1 MNYSAGFSPMVAM
14 PLPVFLTQLEFF
26 MPQLSPAGVS
36 AVQDIAQRHGFS
48 FDAVQTMLNA
58 VINGNGSMAQFSH
71 FEFGGSG
78 QWMQGGMTM
87 IGDMFN
93 GYLKGRVDSLCAELS
108 RLIANQPDL
117 IRTGS
122 FQSQTQNGNTVYNS
136 FGGGS
141 GDQNSPNSLFVA
153 APAQA
158 NWWGPDLNYP
168 NSSGGQNGMRY
179 AWFSQ
184 ARRLAIES
192 NGQVIIYDTLDHNIG
207 GVSQQQSGGYSVTF
221 SSQYGYVDLS
231 RLPVISI
238 NGQPP
243 LAPASAPVSSYA
255 PSYNNTTQNT
265 AKNNVQSGFAQASH
279 SATSSGGHND
289 VFASLEKLAALQS
302 RGILSEQEYAN
313 KKAELL
319 SRL

>member
-1 MNYSAGFSPMVAM
+1 MA
-14 PLPVFLTQLEFF
+14 
-26 MPQLSPAGVS
+26 QLSPIGIS

-48 FDAVQTMLNA
+48 FDAVQSMLTS

-71 FEFGGSG
+71 YEFGGSG

-93 GYLKGRVDSLCAELS
+93 NYLKGRVDNLCSELA
-108 RLIANQPDL
+108 RLSYNQPGL
-117 IRTGS
+117 Y
-122 FQSQTQNGNTVYNS
+122 VE
-136 FGGGS
+136 
-141 GDQNSPNSLFVA
+141 VA
-153 APAQA
+153 AQP
-158 NWWGPDLNYP
+158 NWWGPDLKFP
-168 NSSGGQNGMRY
+168 NTSGGQNGMRY
-179 AWFSQ
+179 AYFAQ

-192 NGQVIIYDTLDHNIG
+192 NGQVIVYDTLDHSIG

-231 RLPVISI
+231 RLPVVTI

-243 LAPASAPVSSYA
+243 LAPVPAPAPAPAYAPAYAPSYA
-255 PSYNNTTQNT
+255 PSYSSNNNQNSF
-265 AKNNVQSGFAQASH
+265 APVNNSPAS
-279 SATSSGGHND
+279 SSGD
-289 VFASLEKLAALQS
+289 SDIFASIEKLAALQS
-302 RGILSEQEYAN
+302 RGILSEQEYAS

>member
-1 MNYSAGFSPMVAM
+1 
-14 PLPVFLTQLEFF
+14 
-26 MPQLSPAGVS
+26 MPQLSAAGIH

-48 FDAVQTMLNA
+48 FDAVQSMLTS

-71 FEFGGSG
+71 PEFGGSG
-78 QWMQGGMTM
+78 QWMSGGMTM

-93 GYLKGRVDSLCAELS
+93 SYLKGRVDNLCAELS
-108 RLIANQPDL
+108 RLISNQPDVMRSG
-117 IRTGS
+117 I
-122 FQSQTQNGNTVYNS
+122 FQSQTQNGNTSYNS
-136 FGGGS
+136 FGGSS
-141 GDQNSPNSLFVA
+141 GDNSNTNSLFVA

-158 NWWGPDLNYP
+158 NWWGPDLKWA

-192 NGQVIIYDTLDHNIG
+192 NGQVIIYDTLDHHIG
-207 GVSQQQSGGYSVTF
+207 GVSQQSGGNSVSF

-238 NGQPP
+238 NGLPP
-243 LAPASAPVSSYA
+243 WAPAAAPAASYA
-255 PSYNNTTQNT
+255 TSNSNTTQSDFAPSNT
-265 AKNNVQSGFAQASH
+265 AG
-279 SATSSGGHND
+279 TSSGGHSD
-289 VFASLEKLAALQS
+289 IFASLEKLAALQS
-302 RGILSEQEYAN
+302 RGILSEQDYAS

>member
-1 MNYSAGFSPMVAM
+1 MA
-14 PLPVFLTQLEFF
+14 
-26 MPQLSPAGVS
+26 QLSPAGIQ

-48 FDAVQTMLNA
+48 FDAVQSMLYS

-71 FEFGGSG
+71 YEFGGSG

-93 GYLKGRVDSLCAELS
+93 NYLKGRVDNLCAELS
-108 RLIANQPDL
+108 RLILNQ
-117 IRTGS
+117 
-122 FQSQTQNGNTVYNS
+122 
-136 FGGGS
+136 
-141 GDQNSPNSLFVA
+141 PNSLFVA

-158 NWWGPDLNYP
+158 NWWGPDLKWP

-179 AWFSQ
+179 AWFAQ
-184 ARRLAIES
+184 ARRLAMEV

-221 SSQYGYVDLS
+221 TSQFGYVDLS

-243 LAPASAPVSSYA
+243 LAPAPPPPVQSYA
-255 PSYNNTTQNT
+255 PAYDNSNCGNNSNPQG
-265 AKNNVQSGFAQASH
+265 GFAPVRPAV
-279 SATSSGGHND
+279 SSPGGEAD
-289 VFASLEKLAALQS
+289 IFASIEKLALLQS
-302 RGILSEQEYAN
+302 RGILSEQEYVS

>member
-1 MNYSAGFSPMVAM
+1 
-14 PLPVFLTQLEFF
+14 
-26 MPQLSPAGVS
+26 
-36 AVQDIAQRHGFS
+36 
-48 FDAVQTMLNA
+48 
-58 VINGNGSMAQFSH
+58 
-71 FEFGGSG
+71 
-78 QWMQGGMTM
+78 
-87 IGDMFN
+87 
-93 GYLKGRVDSLCAELS
+93 
-108 RLIANQPDL
+108 
-117 IRTGS
+117 
-122 FQSQTQNGNTVYNS
+122 
-136 FGGGS
+136 
-141 GDQNSPNSLFVA
+141 
-153 APAQA
+153 
-158 NWWGPDLNYP
+158 
-168 NSSGGQNGMRY
+168 MRY

-231 RLPVISI
+231 RLPVVSI

-243 LAPASAPVSSYA
+243 LAPMPAPAPGYA
-255 PSYNNTTQNT
+255 PSYSNT
-265 AKNNVQSGFAQASH
+265 AQNNVQSGFAPANNSV
-279 SATSSGGHND
+279 TSSGGNND

>member
-1 MNYSAGFSPMVAM
+1 MA
-14 PLPVFLTQLEFF
+14 
-26 MPQLSPAGVS
+26 QLSPAGIS

-48 FDAVQTMLNA
+48 FDAVQSMLQS

-71 FEFGGSG
+71 YEFGGGG

-93 GYLKGRVDSLCAELS
+93 NYLKGRVDNLCSELS
-108 RLIANQPDL
+108 RI
-117 IRTGS
+117 IY
-122 FQSQTQNGNTVYNS
+122 NTN
-136 FGGGS
+136 
-141 GDQNSPNSLFVA
+141 LFVTVAA
-153 APAQA
+153 AP

-168 NSSGGQNGMRY
+168 NSAGGQNGMRY

-184 ARRLAIES
+184 ARRLAIEA
-192 NGQVIIYDTLDHNIG
+192 NGQVIVYDTLDHNIG

-231 RLPVISI
+231 RLPVVSI

-243 LAPASAPVSSYA
+243 LVPAPAPAPAPSYT
-255 PSYNNTTQNT
+255 PSYNNSNNGYSNNSYAPQNT
-265 AKNNVQSGFAQASH
+265 FAPANT
-279 SATSSGGHND
+279 SAPSSAGD
-289 VFASLEKLAALQS
+289 SDIFASIEKLAALQS
-302 RGILSEQEYAN
+302 RGILSEQEYAS

>member
-1 MNYSAGFSPMVAM
+1 MA
-14 PLPVFLTQLEFF
+14 
-26 MPQLSPAGVS
+26 QLSPAGIS

-48 FDAVQTMLNA
+48 FDAVQSMLQS

-71 FEFGGSG
+71 YEFGGSG

-93 GYLKGRVDSLCAELS
+93 NYLKGRVDNLCAELS
-108 RLIANQPDL
+108 RI
-117 IRTGS
+117 I
-122 FQSQTQNGNTVYNS
+122 YN
-136 FGGGS
+136 
-141 GDQNSPNSLFVA
+141 NNLFVTVAA
-153 APAQA
+153 AP
-158 NWWGPDLNYP
+158 NWWGPELNFP
-168 NSSGGQNGMRY
+168 NSAGGQNGMRY
-179 AWFSQ
+179 AWFAQ

-192 NGQVIIYDTLDHNIG
+192 NGQVIVYDTLDHSIG

-231 RLPVISI
+231 RLPVVSI

-243 LAPASAPVSSYA
+243 LVQAPAPAPMAAAAPSYSNTSYASTNQSSYA
-255 PSYNNTTQNT
+255 P
-265 AKNNVQSGFAQASH
+265 ASNA
-279 SATSSGGHND
+279 SASSGGD
-289 VFASLEKLAALQS
+289 SDIFASIEKLAALQS
-302 RGILSEQEYAN
+302 RGILSEQEYAS

>member
-1 MNYSAGFSPMVAM
+1 M
-14 PLPVFLTQLEFF
+14 L
-26 MPQLSPAGVS
+26 QLSPVGVS

-48 FDAVQTMLNA
+48 FDAVQTMLYA

-71 FEFGGSG
+71 CEFGGSG

-93 GYLKGRVDSLCAELS
+93 NYLKGRVDSLCAELS

-117 IRTGS
+117 MRSGS
-122 FQSQTQNGNTVYNS
+122 FQSQSQNGNIAWNS
-136 FGGGS
+136 FGGNSS
-141 GDQNSPNSLFVA
+141 GDGSNPNSLFVA

-158 NWWGPDLNYP
+158 SWWGPDLKWP

-184 ARRLAIES
+184 AHRLAIES

-231 RLPVISI
+231 RLPIISI

-243 LAPASAPVSSYA
+243 LAPATPAQTYA
-255 PSYNNTTQNT
+255 PSFAPVNNG
-265 AKNNVQSGFAQASH
+265 AASN
-279 SATSSGGHND
+279 SAPASSGAD
-289 VFASLEKLAALQS
+289 SDIFASIEKLAALQS
-302 RGILSEQEYAN
+302 RGILSEQEYTS

>member
-1 MNYSAGFSPMVAM
+1 
-14 PLPVFLTQLEFF
+14 
-26 MPQLSPAGVS
+26 MPQLSPSGIN
-36 AVQDIAQRHGFS
+36 AVQDLAQRHGFS
-48 FDAVQTMLNA
+48 FDAVQTMLHA

-71 FEFGGSG
+71 YEFGGSG

-93 GYLKGRVDSLCAELS
+93 NYLKGRVDNLCAELS
-108 RLIANQPDL
+108 RLISNQSDL
-117 IRTGS
+117 IRSGS
-122 FQSQTQNGNTVYNS
+122 FQSQTQNGNTAYNS
-136 FGGGS
+136 FGGASNDGT
-141 GDQNSPNSLFVA
+141 NPNSLFVA

-158 NWWGPDLNYP
+158 NWWGPDLKFP

-192 NGQVIIYDTLDHNIG
+192 NGQVIVYDTLDHNIG

-243 LAPASAPVSSYA
+243 LASPPPAA
-255 PSYNNTTQNT
+255 PSYSSTN
-265 AKNNVQSGFAQASH
+265 QSGALPANN
-279 SATSSGGHND
+279 AVTSSNGESD
-289 VFASLEKLAALQS
+289 IFASIEKLAALQS
-302 RGILSEQEYAN
+302 RGILSEQEYSN

>member
-1 MNYSAGFSPMVAM
+1 MA
-14 PLPVFLTQLEFF
+14 
-26 MPQLSPAGVS
+26 QLSPTGIL

-48 FDAVQTMLNA
+48 FDAVQSMLNS

-71 FEFGGSG
+71 YEFGGSG

-93 GYLKGRVDSLCAELS
+93 NYLKGRVDNLCAELS
-108 RLIANQPDL
+108 RLIASQPGL
-117 IRTGS
+117 MRSGS
-122 FQSQTQNGNTVYNS
+122 FQSQTQNGNTSYNG
-136 FGGGS
+136 FGGS
-141 GDQNSPNSLFVA
+141 PDDAANPNSLFVPV
-153 APAQA
+153 PAQA
-158 NWWGPDLNYP
+158 NWWGPDLKWP

-192 NGQVIIYDTLDHNIG
+192 NGQVVIYDTLDHQIG

-221 SSQYGYVDLS
+221 SSQFGYVDLS

-243 LAPASAPVSSYA
+243 LNPAPQPAPAPVYSNTGYAPVNNAIASSA
-255 PSYNNTTQNT
+255 GDS
-265 AKNNVQSGFAQASH
+265 
-279 SATSSGGHND
+279 D
-289 VFASLEKLAALQS
+289 IFASIEKLAALQS
-302 RGILSEQEYAN
+302 RGILSEQEYAS

>member
-1 MNYSAGFSPMVAM
+1 MTVSFCFTWFPN
-14 PLPVFLTQLEFF
+14 
-26 MPQLSPAGVS
+26 MPQLSPAGIQ

-71 FEFGGSG
+71 HEFGGSG

-93 GYLKGRVDSLCAELS
+93 NYLKGRVDNLCAELS

-117 IRTGS
+117 IRSGS
-122 FQSQTQNGNTVYNS
+122 FQSQSQNGNTNCNL
-136 FGGGS
+136 FGGQA
-141 GDQNSPNSLFVA
+141 GDASVNPNSLFVA
-153 APAQA
+153 PPVPA
-158 NWWGPDLNYP
+158 NWWGPDLKWP

-184 ARRLAIES
+184 AHRLAIES
-192 NGQVIIYDTLDHNIG
+192 NGQVIIYDTLDHQIG

-243 LAPASAPVSSYA
+243 LAPPTPA
-255 PSYNNTTQNT
+255 PSFNPAFTPVFPPDNNTS
-265 AKNNVQSGFAQASH
+265 NNFAP
-279 SATSSGGHND
+279 TSTPPAGAGND
-289 VFASLEKLAALQS
+289 SDIFASIEKLAILQS
-302 RGILSEQEYAN
+302 RGILTEQEYAA
-313 KKAELL
+313 KKADLL

>member
-1 MNYSAGFSPMVAM
+1 MA
-14 PLPVFLTQLEFF
+14 
-26 MPQLSPAGVS
+26 QLSPAGIA

-48 FDAVQTMLNA
+48 FDAVQSMLQS

-71 FEFGGSG
+71 YEFGGGG

-93 GYLKGRVDSLCAELS
+93 NYLKGRVDNLCSELS
-108 RLIANQPDL
+108 RI
-117 IRTGS
+117 I
-122 FQSQTQNGNTVYNS
+122 YNS
-136 FGGGS
+136 H
-141 GDQNSPNSLFVA
+141 LFVA
-153 APAQA
+153 VAAAP
-158 NWWGPDLNYP
+158 NWWGPELNFP
-168 NSSGGQNGMRY
+168 NTSGGQNGMRY
-179 AWFSQ
+179 AWFAQ

-192 NGQVIIYDTLDHNIG
+192 NGQVIVYDTLDHNIG

-231 RLPVISI
+231 RLPVVSI

-243 LAPASAPVSSYA
+243 VVQAPAAPVFTPEPVYNAA
-255 PSYNNTTQNT
+255 PVYNNSNSNS
-265 AKNNVQSGFAQASH
+265 NNLQSS
-279 SATSSGGHND
+279 SAGDND
-289 VFASLEKLAALQS
+289 IFASIEKLAALQS

>member
-1 MNYSAGFSPMVAM
+1 MA
-14 PLPVFLTQLEFF
+14 
-26 MPQLSPAGVS
+26 QLSPAGIQ

-48 FDAVQTMLNA
+48 FDAVQTMLSA

-71 FEFGGSG
+71 PEFGGSG

-93 GYLKGRVDSLCAELS
+93 NYLKGRVDNLCAELS
-108 RLIANQPDL
+108 RLIANQPGL
-117 IRTGS
+117 LRSGS
-122 FQSQTQNGNTVYNS
+122 FQSQSQNGNTVYNQW
-136 FGGGS
+136 GGDTGS
-141 GDQNSPNSLFVA
+141 TGNQPNSLFVA
-153 APAQA
+153 APVLPD
-158 NWWGPDLNYP
+158 WWGPDLKWP

-184 ARRLAIES
+184 ARRLAIEA

-231 RLPVISI
+231 RLPIISI

-243 LAPASAPVSSYA
+243 LAAPAPP
-255 PSYNNTTQNT
+255 PSYNN
-265 AKNNVQSGFAQASH
+265 QA
-279 SATSSGGHND
+279 ATNAPMANYAPASDSTGNGGD
-289 VFASLEKLAALQS
+289 IFASIEKLATLQS
-302 RGILSEQEYAN
+302 RGILTEQEYAT

>member
-1 MNYSAGFSPMVAM
+1 
-14 PLPVFLTQLEFF
+14 
-26 MPQLSPAGVS
+26 MPQLSPAGIQ

-48 FDAVQTMLNA
+48 FDAVQTMLTA

-71 FEFGGSG
+71 YEFGGSG

-93 GYLKGRVDSLCAELS
+93 NYLKGRVDNLCAELA

-117 IRTGS
+117 IRSGS
-122 FQSQTQNGNTVYNS
+122 FQSQSQNGNTSYNQ
-136 FGGGS
+136 FGGSQGS
-141 GDQNSPNSLFVA
+141 TGNHPGSLFVA
-153 APAQA
+153 APIVPD
-158 NWWGPDLNYP
+158 WWGPDLKWP

-192 NGQVIIYDTLDHNIG
+192 NGQVIIYDTLDHQIG
-207 GVSQQQSGGYSVTF
+207 GVSQQQSGGSSVTF

-231 RLPVISI
+231 RLPVVSI

-243 LAPASAPVSSYA
+243 LAPAAPPAFTPNYA
-255 PSYNNTTQNT
+255 TN
-265 AKNNVQSGFAQASH
+265 
-279 SATSSGGHND
+279 SGGNNSNSD
-289 VFASLEKLAALQS
+289 AGDIFASIEKLAALQS
-302 RGILSEQEYAN
+302 RGILSEQEYAA
-313 KKAELL
+313 KKADLL
-319 SRL
+319 NRL

>member
-1 MNYSAGFSPMVAM
+1 MA
-14 PLPVFLTQLEFF
+14 
-26 MPQLSPAGVS
+26 QLSPAGIN

-48 FDAVQTMLNA
+48 FDAVQTMLDA
-58 VINGNGSMAQFSH
+58 VLNGNGSMAQFSH
-71 FEFGGSG
+71 YEFGGSG

-93 GYLKGRVDSLCAELS
+93 NYLKGRVDNLCSELS
-108 RLIANQPDL
+108 RLISNQSGL

-122 FQSQTQNGNTVYNS
+122 FQSQTQNGNTSYNS
-136 FGGGS
+136 IGDAQNDS
-141 GDQNSPNSLFVA
+141 GNPNSLFVA
-153 APAQA
+153 VPAQA
-158 NWWGPDLNYP
+158 NWWGPDLKFP

-221 SSQYGYVDLS
+221 SSQYGYVDVS

-243 LAPASAPVSSYA
+243 LAPAPPPAPTYTPSYSNTDQSTYAPVNNSAMSS
-255 PSYNNTTQNT
+255 NRD
-265 AKNNVQSGFAQASH
+265 G
-279 SATSSGGHND
+279 D
-289 VFASLEKLAALQS
+289 IFASIEKLAALQS
-302 RGILSEQEYAN
+302 RGILSEQEYAS